1 MLSLSSSSIRNSST
15 TSWRTSCPPR
25 DVKIEQKRVLKASRS
40 KTRLT
45 QIKSIIVFNLM
56 THKFHY
62 QRPSSINPLNPSP
75 LVSIN
80 ISRRHTISNS
90 FKRVSIISIKRFG
103 LHPRRAIVVP
113 AIVSPWPLSRK
124 KWKVRDEKRKKEVF
138 FGTIPCLL
146 INSNERRWF
155 EQGFHEWAFSSCYCA
170 SVNGRSGASVAGQ
183 GCSRFSFEKFTLRPP
198 FALFPSRWIRLGSTS
213 STGQSVRI
221 REIF

>member
-1 MLSLSSSSIRNSST
+1 
-15 TSWRTSCPPR
+15 
-25 DVKIEQKRVLKASRS
+25 
-40 KTRLT
+40 
-45 QIKSIIVFNLM
+45 M

-90 FKRVSIISIKRFG
+90 FKRVSIISIKRFR

-170 SVNGRSGASVAGQ
+170 SVNGRSGASVGS
-183 GCSRFSFEKFTLRPP
+183 GL
-198 FALFPSRWIRLGSTS
+198 FALLVWKIHAAPSFRPLPLSLDPPWIDLVDRAERQNQRNILTPFEE
-213 STGQSVRI
+213 TQARDWI
-221 REIF
+221 LETR